1 MALFKILSK
10 KKKNVKTHKRIKQ
23 TEERTLIM
31 IIINTE
37 TLCFVNDN
45 GESTVCDILF
55 LYVTERGKII
65 VFTDNSIDHEGFTQA
80 YAGVYNPSF
89 DANRLLPITNSK
101 DWDTIELLLEALTS
115 KNNE

>member
-1 MALFKILSK
+1 
-10 KKKNVKTHKRIKQ
+10 
-23 TEERTLIM
+23 M

-55 LYVTERGKII
+55 SYEIERGKII
-65 VFTDNSIDHEGFTQA
+65 VYTDNSIDREGFIQA
-80 YAGVYNPSF
+80 YAGIYNPSF
-89 DANRLLPITNSK
+89 DANRLLPITNQK
-101 DWDTIELLLEALTS
+101 DLNTIELLLEALTS